1 MWRKESRGGPSV
13 VSPSLVREDASFT
26 VPPADSVVVSASGLG
41 SHPAGSAG
49 RLSRPATVKLL
60 MFPPARAAHRWP
72 KSVVAMSGFCC
83 NGKTLP
89 PAGAMGD

>member
-1 MWRKESRGGPSV
+1 MRRNEMSGG
-13 VSPSLVREDASFT
+13 SLWLAGEPT
-26 VPPADSVVVSASGLG
+26 PLSGLLPESEVAKANG
-41 SHPAGSAG
+41 LESQPLGSAG
-49 RLSRPATVKLL
+49 KLSRPATVKLL

-72 KSVVAMSGFCC
+72 KSVVAMSGFSG